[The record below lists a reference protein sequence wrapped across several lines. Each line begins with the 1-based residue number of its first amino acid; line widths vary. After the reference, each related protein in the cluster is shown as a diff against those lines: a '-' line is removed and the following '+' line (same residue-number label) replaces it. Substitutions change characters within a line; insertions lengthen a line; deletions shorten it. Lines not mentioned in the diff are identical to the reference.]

1 MVATFRR
8 RWEGWALAV
17 ADELSQSDRRRAFA
31 GEGGRQGQLDGLGT
45 VIEREAPAGEGWSK
59 ADVHRARLMRLALRL
74 CNGDRDAASD
84 LAQQAIAN
92 ACCRLGLDG
101 DRDLWPYLRTSLLHL
116 YIDRARLLKRELP
129 LDALGEYRSRN
140 GFLNGSGHEAD
151 SDRELRLSF
160 LRKSVKSVLA
170 EMPDSQVALLLLIY
184 AEGHSLEEAGT
195 RLGLSAE
202 AVKQRLKRAR
212 ERFRKTSLRLQ
223 VEFEL

>member
-1 MVATFRR
+1 M
-8 RWEGWALAV
+8 
-17 ADELSQSDRRRAFA
+17 
-31 GEGGRQGQLDGLGT
+31 
-45 VIEREAPAGEGWSK
+45 
-59 ADVHRARLMRLALRL
+59 HRTRLTRLALRL

-84 LAQQAIAN
+84 LAQQAITN
-92 ACCRLGLDG
+92 ACCRQGLDG

-116 YIDRARLLKRELP
+116 YIDRTRLLKRELS
-129 LDALGEYRSRN
+129 LEALNEFRGKN
-140 GFLNGSGHEAD
+140 GFEYGTDREAD
-151 SDRELRLSF
+151 SERELRLSF
-160 LRKSVKSVLA
+160 LRRSVKKVLD

-212 ERFRKTSLRLQ
+212 ERFRRTCLRLQ